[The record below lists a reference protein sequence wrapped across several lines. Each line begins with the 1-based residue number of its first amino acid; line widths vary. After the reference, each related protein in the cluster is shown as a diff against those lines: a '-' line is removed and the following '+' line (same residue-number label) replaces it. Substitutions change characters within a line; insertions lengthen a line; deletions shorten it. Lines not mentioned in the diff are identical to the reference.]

1 MPVAVRRQCSCYAWL
16 SKYSGSPASS
26 LFCLQTPHI
35 KYLPDVQTWWDH
47 LHTLKVLNIIN
58 SSSSSSSRADADTA
72 TAQQPQAGAA
82 DGQLNFG
89 LDPSISSHERQ
100 ARLQAAQQCPAGS
113 SGSSTDP
120 AELPHGVCSLL
131 SLEELM
137 LIGCAELK
145 QLPEDLGALLGLKLL
160 DISGCRNLQQ
170 LPGSFSG
177 LTKLQ
182 KLNMS
187 GCCSINRLP
196 SLEKLEELEQLSLSG
211 CSALARLPRSLG
223 SLTAL
228 KVLKLADCTAL
239 TELPES
245 CASLAQ
251 FRLNSTTKLTIV
263 ELEGSGI
270 VKGGSSLG
278 ADTFSP
284 KWHAST
290 PAGEKVKQVLTKQR
304 RTAAVIKLAT
314 QQEPMLTTLE
324 RMSWLV
330 VLLATATFVAY
341 MSPPGGNAGN
351 SFGSHTGSR
360 DGKNLWPCALPLFF
374 VLDGLSF
381 GLSIGC
387 VMTIVVVSM
396 PRLQW
401 DDKQAEAGR
410 FYLLMM
416 ATWLLLYLA
425 VITGFGAFLF
435 SGLAVHENKAV
446 VVAPLIPGMFL
457 LILGAMVLAGRF
469 VTLFP
474 GWSALKKACE
484 YHSLFE
490 YWRTR
495 GLGFEL
501 RPAQD
506 DIEQGQEK
514 FWQLMSRNLP
524 YQPELGSEMSYKP
537 STQGGVPL
545 AEALTVILAKATAL
559 VPNRGA
565 AAQDMHAAEGDALLH
580 ASAPSGRF

>member
-1 MPVAVRRQCSCYAWL
+1 MW
-16 SKYSGSPASS
+16 
-26 LFCLQTPHI
+26 
-35 KYLPDVQTWWDH
+35 
-47 LHTLKVLNIIN
+47 
-58 SSSSSSSRADADTA
+58 
-72 TAQQPQAGAA
+72 
-82 DGQLNFG
+82 
-89 LDPSISSHERQ
+89 
-100 ARLQAAQQCPAGS
+100 
-113 SGSSTDP
+113 
-120 AELPHGVCSLL
+120 SLL
-131 SLEELM
+131 CLEELD
-137 LIGCAELK
+137 LSGCAELK
-145 QLPEDLGALLGLKLL
+145 QLPEDLGALSGLKLL
-160 DISGCRNLQQ
+160 DISVCRNLQQ
-170 LPGSFSG
+170 LPSSFSG
-177 LTKLQ
+177 LTSLQ
-182 KLNMS
+182 ELNMN
-187 GCCSINRLP
+187 GCCSISRLP
-196 SLEKLEELEQLSLSG
+196 SLEQLKKLKQLDLSG

-239 TELPES
+239 KELPES
-245 CASLAQ
+245 CARQKFTAVLKT
-251 FRLNSTTKLTIV
+251 L
-263 ELEGSGI
+263 ELEGCGI

-278 ADTFSP
+278 AGTFSE
-284 KWHAST
+284 KWHDST

-304 RTAAVIKLAT
+304 HAAAVMKLAT

-341 MSPPGGNAGN
+341 MQPPGGTEGNKWETHAG
-351 SFGSHTGSR
+351 SCSGPDIR
-360 DGKNLWPCALPLFF
+360 PCALLLFF

-401 DDKQAEAGR
+401 DDNQAEAGR

-435 SGLAVHENKAV
+435 SGLAVHAKKAV

-490 YWRTR
+490 YWRSR

-501 RPAQD
+501 RPAND
-506 DIEQGQEK
+506 DIEQGQAK
-514 FWQLMSRNLP
+514 FWQLMSSNLP
-524 YQPELGSEMSYKP
+524 YQPGLGSEMSYQP
-537 STQGGVPL
+537 STQGGVSL
-545 AEALTVILAKATAL
+545 AEAVTAILTRATAL
-559 VPNRGA
+559 VPNRSA
-565 AAQDMHAAEGDALLH
+565 AAQGTHAAEGDHLLH
-580 ASAPSGRF
+580 ASPTQHGRF